1 VRSLAAESA
10 WAQPYRRLR
19 ARLGRRGLALVVF
32 GLTFALTG
40 LRALL
45 APTEDEG
52 RYILYTFLPV
62 ALRLVLWFV
71 PAALALWAAF
81 RGTGRDA
88 VGFSALVIPS
98 SVVALSY
105 VWSWVGYLAGLTD
118 WPLGWTGAA
127 RWLLVLALILIVS
140 GWKEAEPPAPGTSTA
155 ERRPRA

>member
-1 VRSLAAESA
+1 VSTESI
-10 WAQPYRRLR
+10 WAKPYLRLR

-62 ALRLVLWFV
+62 PLRLVLWFV
-71 PAALALWAAF
+71 PAGLALWAAF

-88 VGFSALVIPS
+88 IGFSALVIPS

-118 WPLGWTGAA
+118 WSLGWTGAG
-127 RWLLVLALILIVS
+127 RWLLVLALVLIIA
-140 GWKEAEPPAPGTSTA
+140 GWGEADDPPTIPTLKEVG
-155 ERRPRA
+155 ERA

>member
-1 VRSLAAESA
+1 MTTRGTLVGLYART
-10 WAQPYRRLR
+10 R

-52 RYILYTFLPV
+52 RFILYTFLPTP
-62 ALRLVLWFV
+62 LRIALWFV
-71 PAALALWAAF
+71 PAGLALWAAF

-88 VGFSALVIPS
+88 IGFSALVIPS
-98 SVVALSY
+98 SIVAVSY

-118 WPLGWTGAA
+118 WSLGWTGAG
-127 RWLLVLALILIVS
+127 RWLLVLFLILIIA
-140 GWKEAEPPAPGTSTA
+140 GWKEADDPPPFPPFKEVG
-155 ERRPRA
+155 ERA